1 MILNEWVVFFLSTD
15 GFREGTEVIQAN
27 SREEAIEIYKRF
39 FNVKGKVVAIRR
51 IGTK

>member
-1 MILNEWVVFFLSTD
+1 MILNNWVVFFLSAD

-27 SREEAIEIYKRF
+27 TKEEAIEIYKRF
-39 FNVKGKVVAIRR
+39 FNVEGKVLAIRR